1 MPRPSVLPRKI
12 EALPRSQIRR
22 IMALAAQME
31 DVVHLEVGEPAEGTS
46 PAIIREAMEAA
57 LGGATKYVPN
67 AGSPALRGLIADRIS
82 ARNPVAVDPGRV
94 IATTGAVGALF
105 TAMSLAVEA
114 GEEVLLPDPGWTNY
128 QSMVLFSGA
137 TFRTYP
143 LYPERGFQPDP
154 DEIEAMIGPQT
165 RAILVNS
172 PGNPTGALFS
182 DECVARIAAIA
193 ERHDLHVISDEIYE
207 EMTFDGP
214 HVSFMGRGIDHRLWV
229 ISGFSK
235 SFAMTG
241 WRIGW
246 LVAPDHSV
254 ESAVALQEP
263 TVSCISA
270 VSQAA
275 GIAALSNHA
284 AIPAELAAIYRR
296 RRDLLL
302 EGLAGSGLVAA
313 RPAGAFYCL
322 IDISRTG
329 MSSMDAALDLLDRHR
344 VAAVPGGSFG
354 PRSDRYL
361 RLAFTTSDDR
371 LKIGCERILE
381 WVSGR

>member
-1 MPRPSVLPRKI
+1 MPHPSILPQRIK
-12 EALPRSQIRR
+12 ALPRSQIRR
-22 IMALAAQME
+22 IMALAAEMQ
-31 DVVHLEVGEPAEGTS
+31 DVVHLEVGEPAEGTK
-46 PAIIREAMEAA
+46 PEIIREAMDAA
-57 LGGATKYVPN
+57 LKGATKYVPN
-67 AGSPALRGLIADRIS
+67 AGSPVLRRLIGERIS
-82 ARNPVAVDPGRV
+82 TRNAVAVDAARV
-94 IATTGAVGALF
+94 VATTGAVGALF
-105 TAMSLAVEA
+105 TAVSLAVEA

-128 QSMVLFSGA
+128 QSMVLFAGA

-143 LYPERGFQPDP
+143 LYPERGFEPDP

-172 PGNPTGALFS
+172 PGNPTGALFGAQ
-182 DECVARIAAIA
+182 CVARIAEIA
-193 ERHDLHVISDEIYE
+193 RHNDLHVISDEIYE
-207 EMTFDGP
+207 EMVFDGP
-214 HVSFMGRGIDHRLWV
+214 HVSFMGHGIDERLWV

-254 ESAVALQEP
+254 EAAIALQEP

-284 AIPAELAAIYRR
+284 GTPAELAGIYLR
-296 RRDLLL
+296 RRDILL
-302 EGLAGSGLVAA
+302 EELSGSGLVAA

-322 IDISRTG
+322 IDISGTG
-329 MSSMDAALDLLDRHR
+329 MSSMDAALDLLNKHG

-361 RLAFTTSDDR
+361 RLALTTSDDR
-371 LKIGCERILE
+371 LRLGCRRILE